1 MHKEILSL
9 AIPSIVTNIT
19 VPLLGL
25 VDVAIVGHMGDA
37 SYIGAIAV
45 GTMMMNVICW
55 LFGFLRMG
63 TSGMTSQA
71 YGRGDSKEAAT
82 ILFQAIAL
90 GAAIGILFVLFQPL
104 LLRLFLFFMRPSDEI
119 RAFASVYF
127 HVCVFGLPAAL
138 VMYGLTGWFI
148 GMQDTRTPMTVSIFQ
163 NIVNIMT
170 SLLLVYVFGMKVEG
184 VALGTLTAQ
193 YSGLLLALYI
203 LRRKYA
209 SHYQLLFSQFTLKPG
224 DYSSFSYKHTLNRF
238 FRVNRDIFLRTLFLV
253 AVNAAFTSV
262 GSRQGDVILAV
273 NTLLFQFFTLY
284 SYIMDGFA
292 YAGEAICGK
301 YYGAGNAPSFH
312 ACIRRL
318 FAWGVIMTVVYT
330 AAYYFGANDI
340 LHVLSN
346 EQTVIEASEPYLLWV
361 ALIPVAGMGAF
372 IWDGVFIGITDSRGM
387 LLSCFVA
394 AIVFAII
401 LSLFFTTMGNHALWL
416 ALLSYLLAR
425 GVMQTMLFWRAKGE
439 GLRTKD

>member
-394 AIVFAII
+394 AIVFAIM

-425 GVMQTMLFWRAKGE
+425 GVMQTMLFWRS
-439 GLRTKD
+439 KD

>member
-119 RAFASVYF
+119 CAFASVYF

-318 FAWGVIMTVVYT
+318 FAWGVIMTVVHT

-425 GVMQTMLFWRAKGE
+425 GVMQTMLFWRAKV
-439 GLRTKD
+439 

>member
-346 EQTVIEASEPYLLWV
+346 EQAVIEASEPYLLWV

-394 AIVFAII
+394 AIVFAIM

-425 GVMQTMLFWRAKGE
+425 GVMQTMLFWRAKG
-439 GLRTKD
+439 

>member
-209 SHYQLLFSQFTLKPG
+209 SHYQLLFSQFTLKPVV
-224 DYSSFSYKHTLNRF
+224 YSSFSYKHTLNRF

-425 GVMQTMLFWRAKGE
+425 GVMQTMLFWRAKV
-439 GLRTKD
+439 

>member
-301 YYGAGNAPSFH
+301 YYGAGNALSFH

-340 LHVLSN
+340 LHVLAN
-346 EQTVIEASEPYLLWV
+346 EQTVIDASEPYLLWV

-425 GVMQTMLFWRAKGE
+425 GVMQTILFWRSKG
-439 GLRTKD
+439 

>member
-119 RAFASVYF
+119 CAFASVYF

-394 AIVFAII
+394 AIVFAIM

-425 GVMQTMLFWRAKGE
+425 GVMQTMLFWRAKV
-439 GLRTKD
+439 

>member
-346 EQTVIEASEPYLLWV
+346 EQTVIDASEPYLLWV

-394 AIVFAII
+394 AIVFAIM

-425 GVMQTMLFWRAKGE
+425 GVMQTMLFWRSKV
-439 GLRTKD
+439 

>member
-224 DYSSFSYKHTLNRF
+224 VYSSFSYKHTLNRF

-301 YYGAGNAPSFH
+301 YYGAGNMPSFH

-318 FAWGVIMTVVYT
+318 FAWGVIMTIVYT

-401 LSLFFTTMGNHALWL
+401 LSLFFTSMGNHALWL

-425 GVMQTMLFWRAKGE
+425 GVMQTMLFWRAKG
-439 GLRTKD
+439 

>member
-127 HVCVFGLPAAL
+127 HICVFGLPAAL

-394 AIVFAII
+394 AIVFAIM

-425 GVMQTMLFWRAKGE
+425 GIMQTILFWRAKG
-439 GLRTKD
+439 

>member
-148 GMQDTRTPMTVSIFQ
+148 GMQDTRTPMMVSIFQ

-209 SHYQLLFSQFTLKPG
+209 SHYQLLFSQFTLMPG

-346 EQTVIEASEPYLLWV
+346 EQTVIDASEPYLLWV

-394 AIVFAII
+394 AIVFAIM

-425 GVMQTMLFWRAKGE
+425 GVMQTILFWRAKG
-439 GLRTKD
+439 

>member
-82 ILFQAIAL
+82 VLFQAIAL

-148 GMQDTRTPMTVSIFQ
+148 GMQDTRTPMMVSIFQ

-170 SLLLVYVFGMKVEG
+170 SLLLVYVFGMKGEG

-209 SHYQLLFSQFTLKPG
+209 SHYELLFSQFTLKPL

-416 ALLSYLLAR
+416 ALLSYLLSR
-425 GVMQTMLFWRAKGE
+425 GVMQTMLFWRSAE
-439 GLRTKD
+439 V

>member
-425 GVMQTMLFWRAKGE
+425 GVMQTILFWRSKG
-439 GLRTKD
+439 

>member
-394 AIVFAII
+394 AIVFAIM
-401 LSLFFTTMGNHALWL
+401 LTLFFTTMGNHALWL

-425 GVMQTMLFWRAKGE
+425 GVMQTILFWRAKG
-439 GLRTKD
+439 

>member
-45 GTMMMNVICW
+45 GSMMMNVICW

-224 DYSSFSYKHTLNRF
+224 VYSSFSYKHTLNRF

-394 AIVFAII
+394 AIVFAIM

-425 GVMQTMLFWRAKGE
+425 GVMQTMLFWRAKG
-439 GLRTKD
+439 

>member
-90 GAAIGILFVLFQPL
+90 GAAIGIVFVLFQPL

-209 SHYQLLFSQFTLKPG
+209 SHYQLLSSQFTLKPG

-340 LHVLSN
+340 LHALSN
-346 EQTVIEASEPYLLWV
+346 EQTVVEASEPYLLWV

-425 GVMQTMLFWRAKGE
+425 GVMQTILFWRSKG
-439 GLRTKD
+439 

>member
-224 DYSSFSYKHTLNRF
+224 DYSTFSYKHTLNRF

-394 AIVFAII
+394 AIVFAIM

-425 GVMQTMLFWRAKGE
+425 GVMQTILFWRSKG
-439 GLRTKD
+439 

>member
-209 SHYQLLFSQFTLKPG
+209 SHYQLLFSQFTLMPG

-394 AIVFAII
+394 AIVFAIM
-401 LSLFFTTMGNHALWL
+401 LTLFFTTMGNHALWL

-425 GVMQTMLFWRAKGE
+425 GVMQTMLFWRAAE
-439 GLRTKD
+439 V

>member
-209 SHYQLLFSQFTLKPG
+209 SHYKLLFSQFTLKPG

-301 YYGAGNAPSFH
+301 YYGAGNMPSFH

-394 AIVFAII
+394 AIVFAIM

-425 GVMQTMLFWRAKGE
+425 GVMQTILFWRSKV
-439 GLRTKD
+439 

>member
-193 YSGLLLALYI
+193 YSGVLLALYI

-209 SHYQLLFSQFTLKPG
+209 SHYQLLFSQFTLMPG

-394 AIVFAII
+394 AIVFAIM

-425 GVMQTMLFWRAKGE
+425 GVMQTMLFWRAKG
-439 GLRTKD
+439 

>member
-209 SHYQLLFSQFTLKPG
+209 SHYQLLFSQFTLKLG
-224 DYSSFSYKHTLNRF
+224 DYSSFSYKHTLKRF

-394 AIVFAII
+394 AIVFAIM

-425 GVMQTMLFWRAKGE
+425 GVMQTMLFWRAAE
-439 GLRTKD
+439 V

>member
-82 ILFQAIAL
+82 VLFQAIAL

-209 SHYQLLFSQFTLKPG
+209 SYYQLLFSQFTLKPVV
-224 DYSSFSYKHTLNRF
+224 YSSFSYKHTLNRF

-425 GVMQTMLFWRAKGE
+425 GVMQTMLFWRAKG
-439 GLRTKD
+439 

>member
-301 YYGAGNAPSFH
+301 YYGAGNMPSFH

-346 EQTVIEASEPYLLWV
+346 EQTVIDASEPYLLWV

-425 GVMQTMLFWRAKGE
+425 GVMQTMLFWRAKG
-439 GLRTKD
+439 

>member
-104 LLRLFLFFMRPSDEI
+104 LLRLFLFSMRPSDEI

-209 SHYQLLFSQFTLKPG
+209 SHYQLLFSQFTLMPG

-425 GVMQTMLFWRAKGE
+425 GVMQTMLFWRSKG
-439 GLRTKD
+439 

>member
-209 SHYQLLFSQFTLKPG
+209 SHYQLLFSQFTLKPV

-318 FAWGVIMTVVYT
+318 FAWGVIMTIVYT

-394 AIVFAII
+394 AIVFAIM
-401 LSLFFTTMGNHALWL
+401 LTLFFTTMGNHALWL

-425 GVMQTMLFWRAKGE
+425 GIMQTILFWRVAE
-439 GLRTKD
+439 V

>member
-394 AIVFAII
+394 AIVFAIM

-425 GVMQTMLFWRAKGE
+425 GVMQTMLFWRAKV
-439 GLRTKD
+439 

>member
-301 YYGAGNAPSFH
+301 YYGAGNVPSFH

-425 GVMQTMLFWRAKGE
+425 GVMQTMLFWRAAE
-439 GLRTKD
+439 V

>member
-209 SHYQLLFSQFTLKPG
+209 SHYELLFSQFTLKPL

-301 YYGAGNAPSFH
+301 YYGAGNMPSFH

-394 AIVFAII
+394 AIVFAIM

-425 GVMQTMLFWRAKGE
+425 GVMQTMLFWRAKV
-439 GLRTKD
+439 

>member
-119 RAFASVYF
+119 CAFASVYF

-394 AIVFAII
+394 AIVFAIM

-425 GVMQTMLFWRAKGE
+425 GVMQTMLFWRAAE
-439 GLRTKD
+439 V

>member
-127 HVCVFGLPAAL
+127 HVCLFGLPASL
-138 VMYGLTGWFI
+138 VMYELTGWFI

-394 AIVFAII
+394 AIVFAIM

-425 GVMQTMLFWRAKGE
+425 GVMQTMLFWRAKV
-439 GLRTKD
+439 

>member
-394 AIVFAII
+394 AIVFAIM

-425 GVMQTMLFWRAKGE
+425 GVMQTMLFWRAK
-439 GLRTKD
+439 D

>member
-148 GMQDTRTPMTVSIFQ
+148 GMQDTRTPMPVSIFQ
-163 NIVNIMT
+163 TIVNIMT

-301 YYGAGNAPSFH
+301 YYGAGNMPSFH

-394 AIVFAII
+394 AIVFAIM

-425 GVMQTMLFWRAKGE
+425 GVMQTMLFWKSKG
-439 GLRTKD
+439 

>member
-170 SLLLVYVFGMKVEG
+170 SLLLVYVFGLKVEG

-224 DYSSFSYKHTLNRF
+224 VYSSFSYKHTLNRF

-346 EQTVIEASEPYLLWV
+346 EQTVIKASEPYLLWV

-394 AIVFAII
+394 AIVFAIM

-425 GVMQTMLFWRAKGE
+425 GVMQTILFWRSKV
-439 GLRTKD
+439 

>member
-224 DYSSFSYKHTLNRF
+224 DYSSFIYKHTLNRF

-425 GVMQTMLFWRAKGE
+425 GVMQTMLFWRAKG
-439 GLRTKD
+439 

>member
-163 NIVNIMT
+163 NVVNIMT

-394 AIVFAII
+394 AIVFAIM

-425 GVMQTMLFWRAKGE
+425 GVMQTMLFWRAKG
-439 GLRTKD
+439 

>member
-209 SHYQLLFSQFTLKPG
+209 SHYQLLFSQFTLMPG

-394 AIVFAII
+394 AIVFAIM

-425 GVMQTMLFWRAKGE
+425 GVMQTMLFWRAKV
-439 GLRTKD
+439 

>member
-372 IWDGVFIGITDSRGM
+372 IWDGVFLGITDSRGM

-394 AIVFAII
+394 AIVFAIM

-425 GVMQTMLFWRAKGE
+425 GVMQTMLFWRAKG
-439 GLRTKD
+439 

>member
-262 GSRQGDVILAV
+262 GSRQGNVILAV

-425 GVMQTMLFWRAKGE
+425 GVMQTILFWRSKV
-439 GLRTKD
+439 

>member
-148 GMQDTRTPMTVSIFQ
+148 GMQDTRTPMMVSIFQ

-361 ALIPVAGMGAF
+361 ALIPIAGMGAF

-425 GVMQTMLFWRAKGE
+425 GVMQTILFWRAKG
-439 GLRTKD
+439 

>member
-148 GMQDTRTPMTVSIFQ
+148 GMQDTRTPMMVSIFQ

-394 AIVFAII
+394 AIVFAIM

-425 GVMQTMLFWRAKGE
+425 GVMQTMLFWRAAE
-439 GLRTKD
+439 V